1 MSDIEKYTNTQQVDT
16 MSQAPMSQ
24 GTLAMLN
31 LEQQAAAM
39 QNALSIAQAM
49 CATQMVPKV
58 FFRKPEDGAAAIMYG
73 AELGLNAMQSLQQIM
88 VINGKPG
95 IETRTAVALLKK
107 HGYIIRT
114 VSTSDESVTVEGTG
128 PLGEHEESTWDIAR
142 ATKAGYTSNKLYQTI
157 PQQMLYAKAAME
169 VARKIAPD
177 VLSGIAFSVEE
188 LRLEEGRPLQATAQR
203 MDSRR
208 GAGAVMA
215 ALTKKK
221 EEKEAPAPVVDETD
235 WAAAIEAC
243 ESIEDLNEVMGKAQ
257 PQVDQATWDDL
268 CARANVKSDDLV
280 QGDEQ

>member
-1 MSDIEKYTNTQQVDT
+1 MSDLEKYTNNQPVDT
-16 MSQAPMSQ
+16 ASQAPMSQ

-39 QNALSIAQAM
+39 QNALTIAQAM
-49 CATQMVPKV
+49 CSTQMVPKA

-114 VSTSDESVTVEGTG
+114 VATSDESVTVEGTG
-128 PLGEHEESTWDIAR
+128 PMGEHEEATWDISR

-169 VARKIAPD
+169 VARKIAPH
-177 VLSGIAFSVEE
+177 VLSGIAYSAEE
-188 LRLEEGRPLQATAQR
+188 LRLEEQPLKATAKR

-215 ALTKKK
+215 ALAKKPD
-221 EEKEAPAPVVDETD
+221 APQEDEGQVVDETNWD
-235 WAAAIEAC
+235 AAINAC
-243 ESIEDLNEVMGKAQ
+243 ETIDALQEVMQRAQ
-257 PQVDQATWDDL
+257 STVSAEQWDTLCEQAN
-268 CARANVKSDDLV
+268 AKSAELTGGA
-280 QGDEQ
+280 Q